1 MLQAAKLWIGG
12 GQFVTTRVTG
22 PYGPLILAP
31 AGSYWVSPNLIILFG
46 IKVFPSVPKI
56 FLLVT
61 KIFPLVTKVFPS
73 VTKVFL
79 LVTKVS
85 PLVTKVLSSVT

>member
-1 MLQAAKLWIGG
+1 MGYMPSSLSM
-12 GQFVTTRVTG
+12 TRVTG

-31 AGSYWVSPNLIILFG
+31 AGSYWVSAYLTILFG

>member
-1 MLQAAKLWIGG
+1 MPSSLSM
-12 GQFVTTRVTG
+12 TRVTG

-31 AGSYWVSPNLIILFG
+31 AGSYWVSAYLTILFG
-46 IKVFPSVPKI
+46 IKVFPSV
-56 FLLVT
+56 
-61 KIFPLVTKVFPS
+61 TKVFLL

>member
-1 MLQAAKLWIGG
+1 MPSSLSM
-12 GQFVTTRVTG
+12 TRVTG

-46 IKVFPSVPKI
+46 IKVFPSV
-56 FLLVT
+56 
-61 KIFPLVTKVFPS
+61 TKVFLL